1 MRLGKISIPFFLLL
15 SIILIILYRG
25 TWVQSQYN
33 SDVGSY
39 IYRYPLRYEVDTLD
53 PARTQG
59 IASKIVINQI
69 FDGLVRFDKEMNI
82 LPAIARSWRISDNG
96 RLYTFYLR
104 KGVRFHNGREVT
116 AKDVVYSIERLAR
129 TAISPASKERIR
141 LLSIVGGDA
150 YLSGRSGHI
159 SGLRAINDYTVEIR
173 LESPFAPTLSILG
186 IVDTSIV
193 PEEEVERGGFGRH
206 PVGTGP
212 FRFVGWR
219 GREIML
225 ERNPDYYLGSPSIDT
240 LVFRAYPGPDD
251 SGILGDLLKG
261 RLENAVIP
269 LNIGIKSLR
278 ERGFKIIKRPGTKI
292 HFYAFN
298 TRLIPFNN
306 KKVRQAIAYA
316 IDRERIVKEA
326 VNGRF
331 ILARG
336 ITPPGILGYNPSI
349 NGYDYNPDK
358 ARQLLNEAGYADGR
372 GLPEIEFW
380 TASSSPA
387 AKKELEIVRENLSSI
402 GIRMK
407 VRYAPWHEFE
417 KRFSKGRLPIFRLAF
432 QLDFPDPEAL
442 YGYLFDSRGVN
453 NYTFYK
459 NPVVDRL
466 LAEGRK
472 EMDVIK
478 RAEIYRE
485 VERIVLDDLPA
496 IPLLF
501 YTYEQALQPYV
512 RGFEPNPLGEIYI
525 NMERVWMER

>member
-1 MRLGKISIPFFLLL
+1 MSKAVRVFLLL
-15 SIILIILYRG
+15 FYIILPTSVLFAS
-25 TWVQSQYN
+25 QSL
-33 SDVGSY
+33 SFPGV
-39 IYRYPLRYEVDTLD
+39 YRYPLRYEVDTLD
-53 PARTQG
+53 PAHTQS
-59 IASKIVINQI
+59 IASKVVINQI

-82 LPAIARSWRISDNG
+82 LPAIARSWRISDSG
-96 RLYTFYLR
+96 RVYTFYIR
-104 KGVRFHNGREVT
+104 KGVRFHNGREVK
-116 AKDVVYSIERLAR
+116 AEDVVYSIERLAK
-129 TAISPASKERIR
+129 TAISPGSKERIR
-141 LLSIVGGDA
+141 LLSIVGGSEF
-150 YLSGRSGHI
+150 LNGRAGHI
-159 SGLRAINDYTVEIR
+159 SGLRAIDDYTVEIR

-186 IVDTSIV
+186 IIDTSIV
-193 PEEEVERGGFGRH
+193 PEEEVEKGGFGRH

-212 FRFVGWR
+212 FRFLSWR
-219 GREIML
+219 GREIRL
-225 ERNPDYYLGSPSIDT
+225 EKNPDYYLGSPSVDT

-251 SGILGDLLKG
+251 SGILRDLLKG
-261 RLENAVIP
+261 RLESAVVP
-269 LNIGIKSLR
+269 LNIGVESLR
-278 ERGFKIIKRPGTKI
+278 ERGFKIVKRPVTKI

-298 TRLIPFNN
+298 TRTFPFNN

-349 NGYDYNPDK
+349 KGYDYNPDK
-358 ARQLLNEAGYADGR
+358 ARQLLEEAGYTDER
-372 GLPEIEFW
+372 GMPEIEFW

-387 AKKELEIVRENLSSI
+387 AKEELEIIRENLSSI
-402 GIRMK
+402 GIKMR
-407 VRYAPWHEFE
+407 VRYAPWPEFE
-417 KRFSKGRLPIFRLAF
+417 KRFLSGGMPIFRIATT
-432 QLDFPDPEAL
+432 LDFPDPEAL
-442 YGYLFDSRGVN
+442 YGYLFDSRGVH

-466 LAEGRK
+466 LENGRR

-485 VERIVLDDLPA
+485 VERVVLDDLPA
-496 IPLLF
+496 IPVLF

-525 NMERVWMER
+525 NMDRVWMER